1 MRNERYDLEIDGV
14 SIIFEFVSKGPKG
27 DIRKRIVF
35 QDTGSDNMYNLAFGD
50 VDPDTG
56 DFDDFVIT
64 NNQDTI
70 KVLATV
76 AASVYAFSDVYPNAR
91 IYATGSTPARTRLYR
106 MGISNNLEELQE
118 QFEVFGF
125 LETIGWS
132 EYEKNNN
139 YSAFF
144 IRRKTL

>member
-1 MRNERYDLEIDGV
+1 MP
-14 SIIFEFVSKGPKG
+14 S
-27 DIRKRIVF
+27 
-35 QDTGSDNMYNLAFGD
+35 
-50 VDPDTG
+50 TG

-118 QFEVFGF
+118 QFDVFGF
-125 LETIGWS
+125 LETIGW
-132 EYEKNNN
+132 
-139 YSAFF
+139 
-144 IRRKTL
+144 L